1 MKFFLSFTFS
11 LMLIACK
18 DNSSGNHKVFLDDI
32 LIENRD
38 TTIHPG
44 DDIYDYING
53 RWIRNNPIPSEEVSW
68 SIAHLVINE
77 NFQKLRKIC
86 ESAASASNLPDGS
99 NMKKIG
105 DYWAMAIDSQ
115 KCDQLGITPI
125 KPFIH
130 LIDSANTQEKL
141 IEVIAALS
149 SIGACTLVGNYVS
162 QDDKNSDRSVLFFV
176 QGGLGLPNRDYY
188 FKNDERTVYI
198 RNEYP
203 KYIAR
208 MLEFIHSDSAESVAM
223 SLAIMGFETNLAN
236 SSRKLEDLRD
246 PYKNYNVMATDQ
258 LEKMA
263 PEIKWRLFL
272 EYSGLRSDSCIIRQP
287 EYFTNLGRLI
297 CRTPFEVLRSYLKF
311 HLIHTYAS
319 SLSAEIDKTKFNFYN
334 RLIQGAEQQKPRW
347 KRSLE
352 ATDDKLGE
360 LLGQEFVKN
369 YFNDKA
375 KKRYSELV
383 ETIRQVF
390 REHLENLD
398 WMSEETKK
406 KAIVKLMAMTK
417 KVGYPDHWKD
427 LGTMKITR
435 SSFCENEIEAN
446 RFWIKYNRLKLG
458 KPVDRSEWDMTPQT
472 YNAYYNPSNNEI
484 VLPAAIFTVPARND
498 EQLDDALVYG
508 YAAASTIGHEIT
520 HGFDDEG
527 RQYDAKGNLSNWW
540 TPEDEKRFKERS
552 KKLVK
557 QFNEYV
563 LLDSLHI
570 NGQATLGE
578 NIADLGGVV
587 LGLDAFKKTSQYRE
601 GKLISGL
608 TPLQRYFMG
617 YALGWL
623 GHIRD
628 ASLAS
633 RLLTDVHSPAK
644 YRVIGPFVNVNDFY
658 NAFNIHEGDN
668 MYRPD
673 SLRVH
678 IW

>member
-1 MKFFLSFTFS
+1 MKFFLSFTFAF
-11 LMLIACK
+11 MLISCK
-18 DNSSGNHKVFLDDI
+18 DNSSGNHKVILDDI

-38 TTIHPG
+38 STIHPG
-44 DDIYDYING
+44 EDIYNYING

-68 SIAHLVINE
+68 SIVHLVINE
-77 NFQKLRKIC
+77 NFQKLREIC
-86 ESAASASNLPDGS
+86 ESAASASNLPDSS

-115 KCDQLGITPI
+115 RCDQLGITPI
-125 KPFIH
+125 QPYIH
-130 LIDSANTQEKL
+130 LIDSAKSQEKL

-162 QDDKNSDRSVLFFV
+162 QDDKNSDRSALFFV

-188 FKNDERTVYI
+188 FNNDERTVNI

-208 MLEFIHSDSAESVAM
+208 MLEFIHSDTAESGAM
-223 SLAIMGFETNLAN
+223 SSAIMGFETNLAN

-246 PYKNYNVMATDQ
+246 PYKNYNAMATDQ
-258 LEKMA
+258 LEKLS
-263 PEIKWRLFL
+263 PEIKWRIFL

-287 EYFTNLGRLI
+287 EYFTNLGKLI
-297 CRTPFEVLRSYLKF
+297 SRTPFEVLRSYLKF

-360 LLGQEFVKN
+360 LLGQEFVRN

-427 LGTMKITR
+427 LSTMKITR
-435 SSFCENEIEAN
+435 NSFCENEIEAN

-484 VLPAAIFTVPARND
+484 VLPAAIFTVPGRND

-552 KKLVK
+552 KKLVN

-587 LGLDAFKKTSQYRE
+587 LGLDAFKKTLQYRE

-668 MYRPD
+668 MYRQD

>member
-1 MKFFLSFTFS
+1 MKFFLSFTFAF
-11 LMLIACK
+11 MLISCK
-18 DNSSGNHKVFLDDI
+18 DNSSGNHKVILDDI

-38 TTIHPG
+38 STIHPG
-44 DDIYDYING
+44 EDIYNYING

-77 NFQKLRKIC
+77 NFQKLREIC
-86 ESAASASNLPDGS
+86 ESAASASNLPDSS

-115 KCDQLGITPI
+115 RCDQLGITPI
-125 KPFIH
+125 QPYIH
-130 LIDSANTQEKL
+130 LIDSAKSQEKL

-162 QDDKNSDRSVLFFV
+162 QDDKNSDRSALFFV

-188 FKNDERTVYI
+188 FNNDERTVNI

-208 MLEFIHSDSAESVAM
+208 MLEFIHSDTAESGAM
-223 SLAIMGFETNLAN
+223 SSAIMGFETNLAN

-246 PYKNYNVMATDQ
+246 PYKNYNAMATDQ
-258 LEKMA
+258 LEKLS
-263 PEIKWRLFL
+263 PEIKWRIFL

-287 EYFTNLGRLI
+287 EYFTNLGKLI
-297 CRTPFEVLRSYLKF
+297 SRTPFEVLRSYLKF

-360 LLGQEFVKN
+360 LLGQEFVRN

-427 LGTMKITR
+427 LSTMKITR
-435 SSFCENEIEAN
+435 NSFCENEIEAN

-484 VLPAAIFTVPARND
+484 VLPAAIFTVPGRND

-552 KKLVK
+552 KKLVN

-587 LGLDAFKKTSQYRE
+587 LGLDAFKKTLQYRE

-668 MYRPD
+668 MYRQD